1 MRRGYG
7 GAASAGAPSPHQR
20 VSELGPPPHDADRAT
35 AFFAPPGTAS
45 SDVLVRPHHGE
56 MIYKAYSGDKNLVSF
71 GGDHNELRPSFF
83 IDSAIIFLS
92 NVLNL
97 HDEMRL
103 EVNLVFLQILHT
115 HSPCPVYSPLY
126 PTRPSSS
133 DPLGPPV
140 TPH

>member
-1 MRRGYG
+1 MHRDTDLLRK
-7 GAASAGAPSPHQR
+7 
-20 VSELGPPPHDADRAT
+20 VFDRIDVD
-35 AFFAPPGTAS
+35 S
-45 SDVLVRPHHGE
+45 SG
-56 MIYKAYSGDKNLVSF
+56 
-71 GGDHNELRPSFF
+71 F
-83 IDSAIIFLS
+83 ITPQ
-92 NVLNL
+92 NL